1 MMSKP
6 LTPWIERTT
15 VLLNRSKVMDIVAIQ
30 LRDFIHVHKCRPEL
44 IVLSNKLR
52 ASVVSELMEDGMD
65 ASDAVAEPIWIDG
78 IPILFRSTLL
88 GDNYMIL
95 WNKAAKAK
103 EVL

>member
-1 MMSKP
+1 MMSK
-6 LTPWIERTT
+6 LTPWLERTQ
-15 VLLNRSKVMDIVAIQ
+15 VLLNRNKVMDVVAIQ

-44 IVLSNKLR
+44 IVLSNLLR
-52 ASVVSELMEDGMD
+52 STVVKELMESGMD
-65 ASDAVAEPIWIDG
+65 SSDAVAEPIWIDEV
-78 IPILFRSTLL
+78 PILFRSKLL